1 MTTRQGF
8 TLIEMLVVIAIIAI
22 LAMIALP
29 SATDR
34 IVRAQIAEA
43 LPLADIAKEPI
54 ALSWK
59 ITQTFPAD
67 NAAAGLPVPEKI
79 VNNYVSSLAVENG
92 AIHIVFGNR
101 AHGLIKGK
109 TLTLR
114 PAIVEGEPVVPVVW
128 VCGGGTEPGGM
139 VVKGGDKTNIPANYL
154 PLTCRNL

>member
-29 SATDR
+29 NATDR
-34 IVRAQIAEA
+34 IVRAQITEA
-43 LPLADIAKEPI
+43 LPLTDIAKEPI
-54 ALSWK
+54 ALAWK

-79 VNNYVSSLAVENG
+79 VNNYVSSLTVENG
-92 AIHIVFGNR
+92 AIHIMFGNR
-101 AHGLIKGK
+101 AHGAIKGK
-109 TLTLR
+109 TLSLR

-128 VCGGGTEPGGM
+128 VCGGAKEPGGM
-139 VVKGGDKTNIPANYL
+139 TAKGGDKTNIPANHL

>member
-22 LAMIALP
+22 LAMVALP
-29 SATDR
+29 NTTDR
-34 IVRAQIAEA
+34 IVRAQIVEA

-54 ALSWK
+54 ALAWK
-59 ITQTFPAD
+59 ITRTFPAD
-67 NAAAGLPVPEKI
+67 NAAAGLPVPDKI
-79 VNNYVSSLAVENG
+79 VNNYVSSLTVENG

-101 AHGLIKGK
+101 ANGLIKGK

-128 VCGGGTEPGGM
+128 VCAGASGPGGM
-139 VVKGGDKTNIPANYL
+139 AVRGVDRTNIQTNFL
-154 PLTCRNL
+154 PVVCRG